1 MSLMTKKIAPIADVC
16 MLLEGTYPYVR
27 GGVSSWIHQLISGLP
42 EVSFSIIF
50 IGGSPT
56 SYGEPQYKMP
66 ANIVHFEKHFLETAW
81 QTDDAKPRRGDRKRM
96 AKVREMHQCMHRPGG
111 ELPSEL
117 ADEVMTMIGDGKGLS
132 REDFLYSEASWEAI
146 TEGYETYCS
155 DPSFVN
161 YFWTL
166 RSMHAPIFLL
176 AEVARNAPSA
186 RVIHSISTGYAG
198 LLGAFLKR
206 RWQCPFILSEHGIY
220 TKERKIDLA
229 QASWINDRP
238 DSVGEGLS
246 AEVGYIRRMWIRFFE
261 QAGRLTYQA
270 ADPIIAL
277 YEGNR
282 LRQVDDG
289 AKAERTKVIPNGISL
304 AAYRDAMAQR
314 PVGIPPVVGL
324 IGRVVPI
331 KDIKTFIRAMRGV
344 VSCMPEAQ
352 GWIIGPDEEDATYAE
367 ECRSLVTSLGL
378 QEQVKF
384 LGFQNISAIMPS
396 LGVMAL
402 TSISEAQP
410 LVILEAYAA
419 GVPVVATDV
428 GSCRELIE
436 GGCAEDVALGSAG
449 ETVAIADP
457 QASARAILNLL
468 QNPDRWLQAQQAGL
482 QRVSRFYTEA
492 LMFERYRTLYANAM
506 EV

>member
-1 MSLMTKKIAPIADVC
+1 MTKKSAPIADVC

-42 EVSFSIIF
+42 EVSFSLIF
-50 IGGSPT
+50 IGGAPA
-56 SYGEPQYKMP
+56 SYGEQQYKMP
-66 ANIVHFEKHFLETAW
+66 ANVVHFEMHFLETSW
-81 QTDDAKPRRGDRKRM
+81 QTNDAQPRKGDRKKM
-96 AKVREMHQCMHRPGG
+96 AKVREMHQCFHRPGA

-117 ADEVMTMIGDGKGLS
+117 ADEVMSLIGDGKGLS
-132 REDFLYSEASWEAI
+132 REDFLYSQASWEAI

-176 AEVARNAPSA
+176 AEIARKAPPA

-206 RWQCPFILSEHGIY
+206 RWECPFILSEHGIY

-277 YEGNR
+277 YDGNR
-282 LRQVDDG
+282 LRQIADG
-289 AKAERTKVIPNGISL
+289 AQAERTQVIPNGISL
-304 AAYRDAMAQR
+304 AAYRDAMEQR
-314 PVGIPPVVGL
+314 PEGIPPVVGL

-344 VSCMPEAQ
+344 VSSMPEAQ
-352 GWIIGPDEEDATYAE
+352 GWIIGPDEEDASYAE
-367 ECRSLVTSLGL
+367 ECRSLVASLGL

-436 GGCAEDVALGSAG
+436 GGCADDVALGSAG

-457 QASARAILNLL
+457 QASAQAILNLL
-468 QNPDRWLQAQQAGL
+468 QNPQRWKQAQQAGL
-482 QRVSRFYTEA
+482 QRVTRFYTEA
-492 LMFERYRTLYANAM
+492 LMFERYRQLYATAM

>member
-1 MSLMTKKIAPIADVC
+1 MSLNTKKNAPIADVC

-50 IGGSPT
+50 IGGAPA
-56 SYGEPQYKMP
+56 SYGEQQYKMP
-66 ANIVHFEKHFLETAW
+66 ANVVHFERHFLETAW
-81 QTDDAKPRRGDRKRM
+81 QTDDAAPRPGDRKRV
-96 AKVREMHQCMHRPGG
+96 AKVREMHQCFHRLGA
-111 ELPSEL
+111 EVPSDL
-117 ADEVMTMIGDGKGLS
+117 ADEVMAMIGDGKGLS
-132 REDFLYSEASWEAI
+132 REDFLYSQASWEAI

-176 AEVARNAPSA
+176 AEIARNAPRA
-186 RVIHSISTGYAG
+186 RVVHSISTGYAG

-206 RWQCPFILSEHGIY
+206 RWECSFILSEHGIY

-277 YEGNR
+277 YDGNR
-282 LRQVDDG
+282 LRQIADG
-289 AKAERTKVIPNGISL
+289 AQAERTQVIPNGISL
-304 AAYRDAMAQR
+304 TAYRDAMEQR

-344 VSCMPEAQ
+344 VSSMPDAQ
-352 GWIIGPDEEDATYAE
+352 GWIIGPDEEDASYAE
-367 ECRSLVTSLGL
+367 ECRSLVASLGL

-396 LGVMAL
+396 LGVMVL

-436 GGCAEDVALGSAG
+436 GGCADDVALGSAG

-457 QASARAILNLL
+457 QASAQAILNLL
-468 QNPDRWLQAQQAGL
+468 QNPQRWQQAQQAGL
-482 QRVSRFYTEA
+482 HRVTRFYTET
-492 LMFERYRTLYANAM
+492 LMFERYRQLYASAM
-506 EV
+506 EI